1 MGCSPWGLQR
11 VGHHR
16 VKMNKCKKSKL
27 DGTRPRIQLLS
38 GVQLFETPWTA
49 AHKAFLSIT
58 NSQSFLKPVSLPWW
72 FHPTTSSS
80 VHTLYLQSVPAS
92 GYFPVSQF
100 FASGGQSIGASALAS
115 VLPMNIQSWLTGLI
129 SLLFKGLSRVFSNT
143 TVQILTLWGSAFF
156 KVEISHPHM
165 TTRKPQPS
173 LYGPWL
179 VKWCLCFLIY
189 CLGLSKLFFQGASIL
204 ISWLQSQSGVILEP
218 SKIKPHCFH
227 CFSIYLS
234 RSDGNGC
241 HSVKFSLVT

>member
-1 MGCSPWGLQR
+1 MGCSLRGLQR
-11 VGHHR
+11 AGHHR

-27 DGTRPRIQLLS
+27 DGTRPRVQLLS

-49 AHKAFLSIT
+49 VHKAFLSIT
-58 NSQSFLKPVSLPWW
+58 KSRSLLKPVSITLVIPSNHLILCPHFLPSVC
-72 FHPTTSSS
+72 SS
-80 VHTLYLQSVPAS
+80 
-92 GYFPVSQF
+92 
-100 FASGGQSIGASALAS
+100 I
-115 VLPMNIQSWLTGLI
+115 
-129 SLLFKGLSRVFSNT
+129 RVFSSESVLCIRWPKYWSCSFSISPSNEYSELIDWLDLLA
-143 TVQILTLWGSAFF
+143 VQKTLKSLLQHHSSNINSLGSSFF
-156 KVEISHPHM
+156 KVELSHPHM
-165 TTRKPQPS
+165 TTGKPQPS

-189 CLGLSKLFFQGASIL
+189 CLGLSKLFFQEAIIL
-204 ISWLQSQSGVILEP
+204 ISWLQSLSVIILEP